1 MDMAKDQSKKG
12 LIVSTVVL
20 SLVLLAV
27 IGFVAFQNLNKKDT
41 VETTNQTPSTSTP
54 DDTANST
61 VKEDPVEKDR
71 GSIQEVDESTLSSI
85 DIEPLAITVF
95 YTKGVPGFEYT
106 VERTS
111 DQTEYVQFTSP
122 ELVGTKCTD
131 DKGAFASIVKN
142 PTSAEDKTTI
152 KETRTVGSSSY
163 GLSLTA
169 KNCTKDEALLEKY
182 QTAFTNGF
190 SRLKE
195 L

>member
-1 MDMAKDQSKKG
+1 MAKEQSKKG

-20 SLVLLAV
+20 GLALLVA
-27 IGFVAFQNLNKKDT
+27 IGFVVSQNLSKTSK
-41 VETTNQTPSTSTP
+41 VETTNQVATTTTEDNTAEASKTESSEKPSS
-54 DDTANST
+54 S
-61 VKEDPVEKDR
+61 V
-71 GSIQEVDESTLSSI
+71 QEVDESTLSSL
-85 DIEPLAITVF
+85 DIEPLSITVF

-106 VERTS
+106 IERTS
-111 DQTEYVQFTSP
+111 DQTQYVQFTSP

-131 DKGAFASIVKN
+131 DKGAFVSIVKN

-152 KETRTVGSSSY
+152 KETRKVGSSTY
-163 GLSLTA
+163 GLSLNG